1 MKSKKILFYFQFII
15 FYIIIIVGSTYA
27 FLYFQASKNNVTAKA
42 GCFDVN
48 YTGEEIKHTNL
59 STTTNYLEG
68 AKSTI
73 TISKANSCKIY
84 TEANIYIHVNDSIT
98 APIETSQALRYKVM
112 QGDNQISEGIISKKG
127 EVLLATVPITTTAT
141 SYITYI
147 WIDSSLSNKQFDE
160 TKFTG
165 YIYAE
170 SEQTSTIE
178 NTHTVTFNPNGGT
191 VSQTTKQVTYR
202 KPYGTLPTPTRAGYT
217 FKGWKINTNNLEELD
232 YVESNGINQY
242 IDTNYSPTPNTGIET
257 RFQFLDTSQQ
267 RRLFGVSSDTEVY
280 GTLSYELYISSGY
293 KFSWAFQNNK
303 GNWAWTTVDADTNI
317 HNLSFNVPKGKI
329 IIDSSYT
336 ANLRSDVTN
345 SARRSLLIM
354 ARNTYNNGGTI
365 MYYTKLRIYSFKIY
379 ENGEIVRNFVPKIKD
394 NEVQGLYD
402 TINDTFYLLD
412 GTNES
417 YFVTNSTNVFLDNNH
432 TLTAIWE

>member
-1 MKSKKILFYFQFII
+1 
-15 FYIIIIVGSTYA
+15 
-27 FLYFQASKNNVTAKA
+27 
-42 GCFDVN
+42 
-48 YTGEEIKHTNL
+48 
-59 STTTNYLEG
+59 
-68 AKSTI
+68 
-73 TISKANSCKIY
+73 
-84 TEANIYIHVNDSIT
+84 
-98 APIETSQALRYKVM
+98 M

-191 VSQTTKQVTYR
+191 VSQATKQVTYR

-417 YFVTNSTNVFLDNNH
+417 YIVTNSTNVFLDNNH